1 MSLSITELW
10 IMTKSSQVIS
20 KNSPKLCCTE
30 DDEVLRLVL
39 DVVHQL
45 LLQVGA
51 AGALLHHELEQVVEE
66 GVGGDRAEVPLQTRQ
81 DHQLHVLEEEEI
93 NNVTNTYTL

>member
-1 MSLSITELW
+1 MSLSELW
-10 IMTKSSQVIS
+10 IMTISSQTLAIS
-20 KNSPKLCCTE
+20 SNLPKLCCAE